1 MDKKI
6 YKVDLENKQLKV
18 EEVEEEFDDGFDSEN
33 FEETQTVEPQ
43 NLNDVK
49 DTHEI
54 VSIKINKK

>member
-6 YKVDLENKQLKV
+6 YKVDLENKQLIV
-18 EEVEEEFDDGFDSEN
+18 EEDFDDGFDPEN